1 MGLKILA
8 VGAILL
14 GINLMGAT
22 LIPALVVG
30 LLLVIG
36 GIGVLAGYEFRRENE
51 TLDTKNIL

>member
-22 LIPALVVG
+22 IIPTLVIG

-36 GIGVLAGYEFRRENE
+36 GIGVLAGF
-51 TLDTKNIL
+51 